1 MSDSDGDSE
10 EYIFQSNVDFDAN
23 QEEQERNI
31 SNDHNFKT
39 LSEICNSF
47 YDDLQKNDFF
57 GHKLSWRTST
67 SIDPIKLTISSQE
80 TLPGICDIIKPSK
93 NFYTKVL
100 TALGTLILEVDNL
113 LPNIGTTN
121 YESLYPLSV
130 YGEEID
136 DGKSSG
142 GTGSDEEIK
151 ISRMLPIF
159 NEIFDK
165 INKLMNVAINLLNQL
180 ASLYSE
186 TNQHYSV
193 AYKFYNFSM
202 AFDYLGK
209 ILSYF
214 LAIDNVVSGNEFL
227 RPHWNKYRGFLYQ
240 LKNKLS
246 EYNMTEEQRKK
257 LDKFTKRINGAIF
270 ENTCY
275 VQCIHMIQE
284 KSGQML
290 PSGQGFKK
298 LNQCKGFWHH
308 LNMYMNSK
316 IKKIFN
322 GMDKLTE
329 TYEPNDIFSYLSL
342 LGFYIKLGES
352 SVDKNILKLA
362 WQFQKKIANINIV
375 GISYFNIKNFLEKFD
390 EYKKGISLDPSNVG
404 KQLKAN
410 LTSLEKQFP
419 IIINNYSKNL
429 ITWATK
435 MDSIFSNSKNFE
447 PNSRN
452 NAQLMEITSNKI
464 KLIIEGLCTANYL
477 RKNIAFILD
486 SHFNLGIELDKELI
500 NQITIG
506 LELIK
511 VVEFEFSKLMNLIS
525 LNIPIFNRALLSQIQ
540 DVLKKV
546 AQKAEKKYKDGK
558 STNEQLYK
566 DALLAT
572 SLFYTCVQNV
582 QSELRLVIEKLCF
595 STITAKEM
603 LDEVSYDIINE
614 NLWTAELI
622 NQLSREINRCC
633 DCSFLYLYQTIFPN
647 AFLNIYE
654 DRPKR
659 IYYFI
664 MAVNDL
670 ENPLHY
676 MRDKENDGI
685 DHIKLLRKLTIE
697 TFENIFMKKLAEK
710 IENDL
715 RIQVHGTFIEGLQGA
730 EYSEINLNS
739 YLNIQPFR
747 FFDIIFDV
755 KRYIEEYLNK
765 KFYQLTTL
773 NLNNNQTYQ
782 RMRVLARN
790 KYGLN
795 LHEVYLPS
803 LNLETGKDIL
813 EVVRNLSSFAKGY
826 THNLHSQQFVEIVK
840 DDSSYINIIGV
851 QQILSS
857 LYTHGKGIINSIINA
872 GFGYISKNVGSI
884 LDILKNDYIISMLK
898 EEQRFWEEQ
907 KANINYNYPLER
919 GQILQQKIIAN
930 DNNKKNGSIPKC
942 IKIITQ
948 IGNVVSLIRCIR
960 TALMDY
966 NSHNVNLLT
975 TYNTNE
981 FSNLIDRISLQADTD
996 PSSKSLQISQNMI
1009 TNTQNSLIDSSKLLC
1024 KTISSLK
1031 QTGENE
1037 DNYLEKIVSSFREYI
1052 NKEKMPFIELFAFLL
1067 PPLIIQFI
1075 NTAINA
1081 RDNLLKKNKLEECFY
1096 FSDDGFIMGMCY
1108 LLKLFMADKKFESLN
1123 WFPSVIQYYQNK
1135 KGDKKTDKYSG
1146 GIETLNEREISSFKE
1161 QYELQYYTYTS
1172 ASLLFT
1178 D

>member
-1 MSDSDGDSE
+1 MSDSEGESE
-10 EYIFQSNVDFDAN
+10 EFLFQSNIDFDAR
-23 QEEQERNI
+23 QEEEEKNI

-39 LSEICNSF
+39 LNEICNSF

-57 GHKLSWRTST
+57 GHKVAWRTSS

-100 TALGTLILEVDNL
+100 TALSTLILEVDNL

-136 DGKSSG
+136 DGKSG
-142 GTGSDEEIK
+142 DKAVTDEEIR
-151 ISRMLPIF
+151 ISRMLPTF

-165 INKLMNVAINLLNQL
+165 INKLMSVAINLLNQL

-186 TNQHYSV
+186 QNQHFSV
-193 AYKFYNFSM
+193 SYKFYYFSL

-214 LAIDNVVSGNEFL
+214 LAIDNVVSVNEFL
-227 RPHWNKYRGFLYQ
+227 RPHWNKYRSFVYQ
-240 LKNKLS
+240 LKNNS
-246 EYNMTEEQRKK
+246 AEYNVTEEQRKK
-257 LDKFTKRINGAIF
+257 LDKFVKKVNAPIF

-275 VQCIHMIQE
+275 IQCIHIIQE
-284 KSGQML
+284 KSGQMA
-290 PSGQGFKK
+290 PSGQGFTPLK
-298 LNQCKGFWHH
+298 QCKVF
-308 LNMYMNSK
+308 LQYFSIYMDAR
-316 IKKIFN
+316 IKKIFK

-329 TYEPNDIFSYLSL
+329 TYEPIDLFQYLSL
-342 LGFYIKLGES
+342 LGFYIKLAGNNS
-352 SVDKNILKLA
+352 DKNILKAA
-362 WQFQKKIANINIV
+362 WQVQKKIANINIV

-390 EYKKGISLDPSNVG
+390 EYKKGVSLDPSNVD
-404 KQLKAN
+404 KQIKAN
-410 LTSLEKQFP
+410 LTTLEKQFP
-419 IIINNYSKNL
+419 FIINNYSKNL
-429 ITWATK
+429 ISWATK
-435 MDSIFSNSKNFE
+435 MDSLFSNSKDFA
-447 PNSRN
+447 PKSSN
-452 NAQLMEITSNKI
+452 NAKLMENTSNKI

-477 RKNIAFILD
+477 RKNVAFILD
-486 SHFNLGIELDKELI
+486 SHFTLGMKLDNDLI
-500 NQITIG
+500 NQLTIG

-525 LNIPIFNRALLSQIQ
+525 LNIPIFNRALLSPIQ
-540 DVLKKV
+540 DTLKKV

-566 DALLAT
+566 DALSAA
-572 SLFYTCVQNV
+572 SLFYTCAQGT
-582 QSELRLVIEKLCF
+582 QSELRLVVEKLCF

-603 LDEVSYDIINE
+603 LDEVSYDTINE
-614 NLWTAELI
+614 NLWTVELI

-647 AFLNIYE
+647 AFKNIYE

-659 IYYFI
+659 LYYFI
-664 MAVNDL
+664 MAINDI

-676 MRDKENDGI
+676 MKEKENDGI

-697 TFENIFMKKLAEK
+697 SFENIFMKKLCEE

-715 RIQVHGTFIEGLQGA
+715 LIQVHGTFIEGLNGA
-730 EYSEINLNS
+730 DYNEKNLKS
-739 YLNIQPFR
+739 YLNIQPFL
-747 FFDIIFDV
+747 FFDIVFDI
-755 KRYIEEYLNK
+755 KRYIEEYMNK
-765 KFYQLTTL
+765 TFYQLTTL
-773 NLNNNQTYQ
+773 KLNNNQTYQ

-803 LNLETGKDIL
+803 QNLQTGKDIL
-813 EVVRNLSSFAKGY
+813 EVVRNLTGFAKGY
-826 THNLHSQQFVEIVK
+826 THNLHSQQFIEIVK
-840 DDSSYINIIGV
+840 DGSSFIHIIGV
-851 QQILSS
+851 QQILTS
-857 LYTHGKGIINSIINA
+857 LYTHGKGIINSVINTA
-872 GFGYISKNVGSI
+872 FGYISKNVGI
-884 LDILKNDYIISMLK
+884 IIDILRNDYILSMLK
-898 EEQRFWEEQ
+898 DEQRFWEEE

-919 GQILQQKIIAN
+919 GQNLKQKIISN
-930 DNNKKNGSIPKC
+930 DDNKKNGIIPKC
-942 IKIITQ
+942 IKLLTQ
-948 IGNVVSLIRCIR
+948 IGNVVSLVRCIK

-981 FSNLIDRISLQADTD
+981 FNNLIDRISLQADPD
-996 PSSKSLQISQNMI
+996 PTSKSSQISQNMI

-1024 KTISSLK
+1024 KTISALK

-1037 DNYLEKIVSSFREYI
+1037 VNYLELLVSAFRGSI
-1052 NKEKMPFIELFAFLL
+1052 NTEKMPFIELFAFLL

-1075 NTAINA
+1075 SNAINA
-1081 RDNLLKKNKLEECFY
+1081 RDNLLKKKSEECSY

-1123 WFPSVIQYYQNK
+1123 WFPSVLQFYNSK
-1135 KGDKKTDKYSG
+1135 KVDKKTDKYTG
-1146 GIETLNEREISSFKE
+1146 GIDTLNEREIASFKE

>member
-1 MSDSDGDSE
+1 MSDSEGESE
-10 EYIFQSNVDFDAN
+10 EFLFQSNIDFDAR
-23 QEEQERNI
+23 QEEEEKNI

-57 GHKLSWRTST
+57 GHKIAWRTST
-67 SIDPIKLTISSQE
+67 SIDPIKLKISAQE

-121 YESLYPLSV
+121 YESLYPLSI

-136 DGKSSG
+136 DGKSG
-142 GTGSDEEIK
+142 DKAISDEEIR
-151 ISRMLPIF
+151 IARMLPTF

-186 TNQHYSV
+186 QNQHFNV
-193 AYKFYNFSM
+193 AYKFYYFSL

-214 LAIDNVVSGNEFL
+214 LAIDNVVSGNDFL
-227 RPHWNKYRGFLYQ
+227 RPHWNKYRSFVYQ
-240 LKNKLS
+240 LKNNS
-246 EYNMTEEQRKK
+246 AEYNVTEEQRKK
-257 LDKFTKRINGAIF
+257 LDKFVKKLNAPIF

-275 VQCIHMIQE
+275 KQCIHIIQE
-284 KSGQML
+284 KSGQMS
-290 PSGQGFKK
+290 PSGQGFTPLK
-298 LNQCKGFWHH
+298 QCKVF
-308 LNMYMNSK
+308 LQYFNSYMDSK
-316 IKKIFN
+316 IKKLN
-322 GMDKLTE
+322 TGMNKLTE
-329 TYEPNDIFSYLSL
+329 AYEPIELFQYLSL
-342 LGFYIKLGES
+342 LGFYIKLAGNNS
-352 SVDKNILKLA
+352 DKNILKST

-390 EYKKGISLDPSNVG
+390 EYKKGISLDPSNVD
-404 KQLKAN
+404 KQIKSNLKKKK
-410 LTSLEKQFP
+410 KQFP
-419 IIINNYSKNL
+419 FIINNYSKNL
-429 ITWATK
+429 ISWATK
-435 MDSIFSNSKNFE
+435 MDSIFSNSKDFAPKSSYN
-447 PNSRN
+447 PK
-452 NAQLMEITSNKI
+452 LMENTSNKI

-477 RKNIAFILD
+477 RKNVAFILD
-486 SHFNLGIELDKELI
+486 SHFNLGMKLDKDLI
-500 NQITIG
+500 NQLTIG

-525 LNIPIFNRALLSQIQ
+525 LNIPIFNRALLSPIQ
-540 DVLKKV
+540 DALKKV

-566 DALLAT
+566 DALSAA
-572 SLFYTCVQNV
+572 SLFYTCAQGT
-582 QSELRLVIEKLCF
+582 QSELRLVIEKLCL

-603 LDEVSYDIINE
+603 LDELSYDTITE
-614 NLWTAELI
+614 NLWTVELI

-633 DCSFLYLYQTIFPN
+633 DCSFLYLYQSIFPK
-647 AFLNIYE
+647 AFKNIYE

-659 IYYFI
+659 LYYFI
-664 MAVNDL
+664 MAINDM

-676 MRDKENDGI
+676 MKEKENDGI
-685 DHIKLLRKLTIE
+685 EDIKLLRKLTIE
-697 TFENIFMKKLAEK
+697 TFENIFMKKLAEE

-715 RIQVHGTFIEGLQGA
+715 RIQVHGTFIEGLKGA
-730 EYSEINLNS
+730 EYSEKNLKS

-747 FFDIIFDV
+747 FFDIVFDV
-755 KRYIEEYLNK
+755 KRYIEEYMNK

-773 NLNNNQTYQ
+773 NLNNNTTYR

-803 LNLETGKDIL
+803 QNLQTGKDIL
-813 EVVRNLSSFAKGY
+813 EVVRNLTSFAKGY

-840 DDSSYINIIGV
+840 DDSSYIHIIGV
-851 QQILSS
+851 QQILTS
-857 LYTHGKGIINSIINA
+857 LYTHGKGIINSVINTA
-872 GFGYISKNVGSI
+872 FGYISKNVGI
-884 LDILKNDYIISMLK
+884 IIDILRNDYIISMLK
-898 EEQRFWEEQ
+898 DEQRFWEEE
-907 KANINYNYPLER
+907 KAKINYNYPLER
-919 GQILQQKIIAN
+919 GQNLKQKIITN
-930 DNNKKNGSIPKC
+930 DDNKKNGIIPKC
-942 IKIITQ
+942 IKLLTQ
-948 IGNVVSLIRCIR
+948 IGNVVSLVRCIK
-960 TALMDY
+960 TALIDY

-981 FSNLIDRISLQADTD
+981 FNNLIDRISLQADPD
-996 PSSKSLQISQNMI
+996 PSSKSSQISQNMI

-1024 KTISSLK
+1024 KTISALK

-1037 DNYLEKIVSSFREYI
+1037 VNYLELLVSAFRGSI
-1052 NKEKMPFIELFAFLL
+1052 NTEKMPFIELFAFLL

-1075 NTAINA
+1075 SNAINA
-1081 RDNLLKKNKLEECFY
+1081 RDNLLKKKSEECSY

-1123 WFPSVIQYYQNK
+1123 WFPSVLQFYNSK
-1135 KGDKKTDKYSG
+1135 KVDKKTDKYTG
-1146 GIETLNEREISSFKE
+1146 GIDTLNEREIASFKE